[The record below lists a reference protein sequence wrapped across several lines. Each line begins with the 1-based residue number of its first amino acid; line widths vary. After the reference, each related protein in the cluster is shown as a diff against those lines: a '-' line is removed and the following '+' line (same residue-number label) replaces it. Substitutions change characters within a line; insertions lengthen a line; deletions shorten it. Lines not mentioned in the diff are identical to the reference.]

1 MSYPDNEII
10 VLDIAGNQARLG
22 STKPDADAALQA
34 LGFVQQGEQWVRP
47 LADAAERESLVAR
60 LIELGALF
68 SGGAG
73 WSPAE
78 LLDMYREQGI
88 IKGGYK
94 TISWRGPDQFVITE
108 R

>member
-10 VLDIAGNQARLG
+10 VLDIAGSHARLH
-22 STKPDADAALQA
+22 STKPDAGPALQA
-34 LGFVQQGEQWVRP
+34 LGFVLEGEQFVRP
-47 LADAAERESLVAR
+47 IADVPERESLVKK
-60 LIELGALF
+60 LIEMGALF

-78 LLDMYREQGI
+78 LLEMYKEQGI
-88 IKGGYK
+88 ITGSYK
-94 TISWRGPDQFVITE
+94 TISWRGPDNFIITE

>member
-1 MSYPDNEII
+1 MNSPDNAII
-10 VLDIAGNQARLG
+10 VLDIAGSHARLHA
-22 STKPDADAALQA
+22 TKPDAEQALQV
-34 LGFVQQGEQWVRP
+34 LGFVLEGEQLVRP
-47 LADAAERESLVAR
+47 IADVPERESLVNK

-68 SGGAG
+68 SGGSG

-88 IKGGYK
+88 VKGSYK
-94 TISWRGPDQFVITE
+94 TISWRGPDNFIITE